1 MKEKIALA
9 SKGAFMGIAEAIPGV
24 SGGTIAFITGIY
36 QELIETIKSI
46 TPANLKLLFSDPSAF
61 WRAVNGNF
69 LLTLLVGMFGGLVIG
84 ILVITHLLET
94 QKEILWGF
102 FFGLVLASALLL
114 GRGVKWNLSAIIFA
128 VAGAVLSY
136 FITTMAPAD
145 GSDNLL
151 YIFIAGSIAV
161 SALMLPGISGS
172 FILLLFGLYH
182 TVIGSLKS
190 VIKLDFTTDQLL
202 IVATMI
208 AGVLVG
214 LFSFARALSY
224 LFKNYEQPTMACLIG
239 VLVGSLNKIWPWKLI
254 DSAYDKTADAIVS
267 INAIKLPDEEQFKII
282 NEINLM
288 PTQYQEYGDPK
299 TILVVVVAI
308 IGFALIG
315 MLGYF
320 DRSDNH
326 ITESH

>member
-1 MKEKIALA
+1 MKDKIALA

-46 TPANLKLLFSDPSAF
+46 TPANLRLILSDRKAF
-61 WRAVNGNF
+61 WLAINGQF
-69 LLTLLVGMFGGLVIG
+69 LLTLLVGMFGGLVLG
-84 ILVITHLLET
+84 ILVISHLLET

-102 FFGLVLASALLL
+102 FFGLVIASALFLAKD
-114 GRGVKWNLSAIIFA
+114 VKWNIKAILFA
-128 VAGAVLSY
+128 IGGALLSY
-136 FITTMAPAD
+136 FITGVAPAD

-151 YIFIAGSIAV
+151 YIFFAGSIAV

-182 TVIGSLKS
+182 IVIGSLKS
-190 VIKLDFTTDQLL
+190 VLKLDFSTDQLL
-202 IVATMI
+202 IVVSMT

-214 LFSFARALSY
+214 LFSFARVLSY

-254 DSAYDKTADAIVS
+254 ETAYDKAADRIISIDAIT
-267 INAIKLPDEEQFKII
+267 LPDVEEHKIVS
-282 NEINLM
+282 EINLL
-288 PTQYQEYGDPK
+288 PTQYGLHGDPK
-299 TILVVVVAI
+299 IALVAI
-308 IGFALIG
+308 AAVAGFTLIG
-315 MLGYF
+315 LLGYF
-320 DRSDNH
+320 DRSA
-326 ITESH
+326 

>member
-1 MKEKIALA
+1 MKDKIALA

-46 TPANLKLLFSDPSAF
+46 TPANLRLILSDRKAF
-61 WRAVNGNF
+61 WQAINGQF
-69 LLTLLVGMFGGLVIG
+69 LLTLLVGMFGGLVLG
-84 ILVITHLLET
+84 ILVISHLLET

-102 FFGLVLASALLL
+102 FFGLVIASALFLAKD
-114 GRGVKWNLSAIIFA
+114 VKWNIKAILCAIG
-128 VAGAVLSY
+128 GALLSY
-136 FITTMAPAD
+136 FITGVAPAD

-151 YIFIAGSIAV
+151 YIFFAGSIAV

-182 TVIGSLKS
+182 IVIGSLKS
-190 VIKLDFTTDQLL
+190 VLKLDFSTDQLL
-202 IVATMI
+202 IVVSMT

-214 LFSFARALSY
+214 LFSFARVLSY

-254 DSAYDKTADAIVS
+254 ETAYDKAADRIISIDAIT
-267 INAIKLPDEEQFKII
+267 LPDVEEYKIVS
-282 NEINLM
+282 EINLL
-288 PTQYQEYGDPK
+288 PTQYGLHGDPK
-299 TILVVVVAI
+299 IALVAI
-308 IGFALIG
+308 AAVVGFTLIG
-315 MLGYF
+315 LLGYF
-320 DRSDNH
+320 DRSA
-326 ITESH
+326 